1 MKKACLMRALAL
13 SCLMLLLA
21 SSSIVLAQRRS
32 RRPARTTPAATA
44 ASKDFF
50 PLRVGD
56 SWTYRHSEGSQF
68 TYKVL
73 SEEKQADG
81 TIQYV
86 VQLTSGSKID
96 YYYSKPSGQVLLH
109 RISYPLEET
118 GLKIDF
124 NPAKPYLKN
133 PLTAGAKWEW
143 AGKDIGQN
151 DTAESHQVIGP
162 EVVEVPAGK
171 FKTMKMVSKLI
182 LGGSQATRTFWY
194 AEGVGL
200 VKSTTEAKSAAG
212 LFSYGFVLTD
222 YSFKKNSAAK
232 PASAKPATAAP
243 TTPTPAVTPT
253 PNAPPT
259 STPTPAP
266 TTTPTPNTAPTP
278 APTP

>member
-1 MKKACLMRALAL
+1 MKKAFVMRALAL
-13 SCLMLLLA
+13 SCLLIMLSA
-21 SSSIVLAQRRS
+21 SSVLAQRRS
-32 RRPARTTPAATA
+32 RRPARGGAAP

-56 SWTYRHSEGSQF
+56 TWTYRHSEGSDF

-73 SEEKQADG
+73 SEEKQPDG
-81 TIQYV
+81 TVQYV
-86 VQLTSGSKID
+86 VELKSGTQIN

-124 NPAKPYLKN
+124 SPAKPYLKN

-162 EVVEVPAGK
+162 EWVEVPAGR
-171 FKTMKMVSKLI
+171 FRAMKMISKLT

-232 PASAKPATAAP
+232 PASAKPATVAP
-243 TTPTPAVTPT
+243 TTTTPAVTPT
-253 PNAPPT
+253 PAAPPT
-259 STPTPAP
+259 SPPPPAP

-278 APTP
+278 SPTP